1 MKNVSEISDKV
12 MMNLH
17 CEDIENCIWQIGCL
31 LEKPNKDEIIKNIS
45 QIRNSL
51 REIELW
57 VESIK

>member
-1 MKNVSEISDKV
+1 MKNVSEISDKDI
-12 MMNLH
+12 MNIH
-17 CEDIENCIWQIGCL
+17 CENIEYYTGKIACL

-45 QIRNSL
+45 HIRNSL